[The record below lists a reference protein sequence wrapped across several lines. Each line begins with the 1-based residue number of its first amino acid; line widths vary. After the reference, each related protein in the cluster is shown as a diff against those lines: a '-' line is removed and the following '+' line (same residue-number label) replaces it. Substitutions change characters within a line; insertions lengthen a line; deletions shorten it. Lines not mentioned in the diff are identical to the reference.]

1 LDLLPELEFIV
12 GKIDAAGVESMSAAR
27 SRQRFESFR
36 VPENILVVNFFGIP
50 LSGSVSFRAARG
62 FYPMKKYGP
71 NDGMVLLS
79 DMILPGGITLTKFG
93 SDHFLMDQHLDVTS
107 VALTTAVLAGKSF
120 RRNVPCP
127 VTWRTCR
134 RRKR

>member
-1 LDLLPELEFIV
+1 
-12 GKIDAAGVESMSAAR
+12 
-27 SRQRFESFR
+27 
-36 VPENILVVNFFGIP
+36 
-50 LSGSVSFRAARG
+50 
-62 FYPMKKYGP
+62 MKKYGP

-79 DMILPGGITLTKFG
+79 DMILPGGITLTKIG

-107 VALTTAVLAGKSF
+107 VALTTAVDPLAGKSL